1 MGQELLH
8 ERVLRLTSEVARPVG
23 AAAVATETA
32 WAVGSD
38 VAVVAVVLVR
48 NAQAVMAAVS
58 ALGVVGVVA
67 AVAVVAVVASFVF
80 LITLAVEAIVAVVV
94 VTLNCV
100 YKAWTSLSKELIKS
114 L

>member
-1 MGQELLH
+1 MRKWLLGR
-8 ERVLRLTSEVARPVG
+8 ERLPEWMLRLT
-23 AAAVATETA
+23 AAVATETP

-48 NAQAVMAAVS
+48 NAQAIMAAVS
-58 ALGVVGVVA
+58 ALGVVA
-67 AVAVVAVVASFVF
+67 AVAAVASFVF
-80 LITLAVEAIVAVVV
+80 LIALAVEASVAVVV

-100 YKAWTSLSKELIKS
+100 YKAWTSLSKELITS